1 MAKLSQFAQKSLRDS
16 FKDASGMLT
25 GFGQGIPPVQPAQQF
40 NTGDGGG
47 GLGKS
52 VRNVAEILTGRDFST
67 DEEIEKEKLQEIIDH
82 NKTIVKIFLLHSEE
96 DFKILLTSFLGFSGF
111 CLYILYLS
119 PHKKWR
125 LKPSFII

>member
-40 NTGDGGG
+40 NTGG

-52 VRNVAEILTGRDFST
+52 VRNIAGILTGRDFST
-67 DEEIEKEKLQEIIDH
+67 DEEIEKEKLQEIIDTYGVDSPQYRTVILQKLA
-82 NKTIVKIFLLHSEE
+82 KTDPMRAMELATINRELN
-96 DFKILLTSFLGFSGF
+96 
-111 CLYILYLS
+111 
-119 PHKKWR
+119 
-125 LKPSFII
+125 LKDQR